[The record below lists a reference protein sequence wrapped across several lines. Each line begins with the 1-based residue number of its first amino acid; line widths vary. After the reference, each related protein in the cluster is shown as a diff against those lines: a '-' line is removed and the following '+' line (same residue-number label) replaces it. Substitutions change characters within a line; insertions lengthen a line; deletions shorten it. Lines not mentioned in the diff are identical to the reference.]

1 MARDLTMGDVVA
13 AAVTWPVML
22 PLAVGVVVAWA
33 AGHVAAHLTALAVAK
48 SLDMTS
54 RAGHRRYFRIGD
66 DYRGRYPRR

>member
-1 MARDLTMGDVVA
+1 MDRDLTMWDVA
-13 AAVTWPVML
+13 AASVTWPVVL

-33 AGHVAAHLTALAVAK
+33 AGHVAVHLTVLALAK

-66 DYRGRYPRR
+66 DYRG